1 MRGGQGADLFVI
13 SKDVLYDQY
22 SKTQMDNLLDTII
35 GHDNNLSNTL
45 FSHFKDQNN
54 IQPAEIRIA
63 GYVRDFSPS
72 DTIKFSDFTANSLDQ
87 VKLDDKHTFVYSKEV
102 NSTPVGILVNF
113 SFSENGSFNETD
125 FIAHQIQ
132 SA

>member
-1 MRGGQGADLFVI
+1 
-13 SKDVLYDQY
+13 
-22 SKTQMDNLLDTII
+22 MDNLLDTIV
-35 GHDNNLSNTL
+35 GQDNNLSNTL
-45 FSHFKDQNN
+45 FSHFKDQSN
-54 IQPAEIRIA
+54 IEPAEIRIA
-63 GYVRDFSPS
+63 GYVRDFTPS
-72 DTIKFSDFTANSLDQ
+72 DTINFSEFTANSLSQ
-87 VKLDDKHTFVYSKEV
+87 VKLDDKLSFVYSKEA